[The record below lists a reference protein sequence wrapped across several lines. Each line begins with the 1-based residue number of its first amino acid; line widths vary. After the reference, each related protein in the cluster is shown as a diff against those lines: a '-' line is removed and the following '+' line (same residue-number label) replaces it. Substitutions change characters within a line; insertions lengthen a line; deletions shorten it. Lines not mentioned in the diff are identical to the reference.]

1 MVKYVTYKRVST
13 KEQGK
18 SGLGLEAQERDI
30 SIFLETYSPEPWE
43 TIGDFTDIQSG
54 GDDDRPELQKAITLA
69 KKEKATL
76 LVSKLDRLSRKVS
89 FIAGLMDDKQLSFKV
104 ASMPQADKFQLHIY
118 AALAEQERDFISQR
132 TKAALAEAK
141 TKGKTL
147 GGLRDKTMKRNI
159 VLKAQANK
167 RASKLES
174 IIVPLKERG
183 DSLRQIADAL
193 NEAGITTAR
202 GHQWQAPQVQRVL
215 ARLQPSSDAVNNSG

>member
-43 TIGDFTDIQSG
+43 TIGDFIDIQSG

-141 TKGKTL
+141 AKGKTL

-215 ARLQPSSDAVNNSG
+215 ARLQTS

>member
-43 TIGDFTDIQSG
+43 TIGDFIDIQSG

-141 TKGKTL
+141 AKGKSL
-147 GGLRDKTMKRNI
+147 GGLRDKTMKRNT

-174 IIVPLKERG
+174 IIMPLKERG

-215 ARLQPSSDAVNNSG
+215 ARLQPS

>member
-30 SIFLETYSPEPWE
+30 SIFLETYSPEPWKA
-43 TIGDFTDIQSG
+43 IGDFIDIQSG
-54 GDDDRPELQKAITLA
+54 GDDDRPELQKAVALA
-69 KKEKATL
+69 KKERATL

-141 TKGKTL
+141 AKGKKL
-147 GGLRDKTMKRNI
+147 GGLRDKTMKRNT
-159 VLKAQANK
+159 VLKAQADR
-167 RASKLES
+167 RASKLEN
-174 IIVPLKERG
+174 IVLPLKERG

-202 GHQWQAPQVQRVL
+202 GHLWQAPQVQRVL
-215 ARLQPSSDAVNNSG
+215 ARLK